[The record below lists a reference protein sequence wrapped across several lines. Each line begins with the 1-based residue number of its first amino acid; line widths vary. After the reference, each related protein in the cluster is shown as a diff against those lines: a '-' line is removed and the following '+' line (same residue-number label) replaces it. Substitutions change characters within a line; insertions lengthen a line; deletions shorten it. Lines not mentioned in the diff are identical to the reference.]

1 MLQALYY
8 KSEENIMK
16 ITTLGLYIV
25 MVIALVGCQADEPLK
40 PAAPS
45 MVDNTPDNYVECKDP
60 RPEICTKQYDP
71 VCAQKDTGV
80 RCVTTPCLST
90 ENITASNSCTACSDP
105 EILGYI
111 PSGACS
117 E

>member
-1 MLQALYY
+1 
-8 KSEENIMK
+8 MK
-16 ITTLGLYIV
+16 IITLGIYIV
-25 MVIALVGCQADEPLK
+25 MATALVGCQADTNDPSK
-40 PAAPS
+40 PTTPDTTS
-45 MVDNTPDNYVECKDP
+45 NTPDNYVACKDP

-80 RCVTTPCLST
+80 RCVTTPCPST

-105 EILGYI
+105 KILGYT
-111 PSGACS
+111 PEGACA